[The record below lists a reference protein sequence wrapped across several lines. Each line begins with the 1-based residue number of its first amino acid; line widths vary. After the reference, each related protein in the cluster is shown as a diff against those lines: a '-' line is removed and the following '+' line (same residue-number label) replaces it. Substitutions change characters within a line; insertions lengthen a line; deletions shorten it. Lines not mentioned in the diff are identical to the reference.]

1 MIPSATTEGS
11 GFEAS
16 TGPGRG
22 EGPAAATDRPAPAR
36 EAEELGIGPP
46 GTVAHE
52 GSSDKRLLIVASD
65 PTLVSQ
71 LRRQLREWGFRQ
83 FQTSV
88 RASETLAL
96 VQREPADLLLLD
108 CVTSDSQGLLLLQ
121 EIRGMRSARELP
133 VLLMVSTAATA
144 TRHRAIEL
152 GVSDFVSK
160 PIDPAELGLR
170 VQNTL
175 QLAQQQIRL
184 AGMEAEIERRVELRT
199 AALLASRREALQC
212 LARAGEYRDHGTGK
226 HVLRVSLYAG
236 TIARELGLAEDQ
248 AELIEE
254 AALLHDIGKIG
265 ISDYIL
271 LKPSR
276 LTPAEFNVM
285 KQHCLFGRDILRP
298 TPDDEL
304 PAPEA
309 GSLLC
314 DPCDP
319 ASVMELAA
327 SIAMSH
333 HEWWDGQGYP
343 LGRAGEQI
351 PLEGRITA
359 VADVYDAL
367 SSRRPYKPPYT
378 SDQCF
383 AIMRQNCGRQFDPRV
398 FEAFVAAKSRI
409 LEIQAQYADEYAL
422 PMPDR
427 RQEDMAVIDQLARK

>member
-1 MIPSATTEGS
+1 
-11 GFEAS
+11 
-16 TGPGRG
+16 
-22 EGPAAATDRPAPAR
+22 
-36 EAEELGIGPP
+36 
-46 GTVAHE
+46 
-52 GSSDKRLLIVASD
+52 
-65 PTLVSQ
+65 
-71 LRRQLREWGFRQ
+71 
-83 FQTSV
+83 
-88 RASETLAL
+88 
-96 VQREPADLLLLD
+96 
-108 CVTSDSQGLLLLQ
+108 
-121 EIRGMRSARELP
+121 
-133 VLLMVSTAATA
+133 
-144 TRHRAIEL
+144 
-152 GVSDFVSK
+152 
-160 PIDPAELGLR
+160 LGLR

-175 QLAQQQIRL
+175 RLAQQQARL
-184 AGMEAEIERRVELRT
+184 ARMEAEIERRVELRT
-199 AALLASRREALQC
+199 AALIASRREALQC

-271 LKPSR
+271 LKPNR

-298 TPDDEL
+298 TSDDGL
-304 PAPEA
+304 PEPEA

-314 DPCDP
+314 GPCAP
-319 ASVMELAA
+319 ASVMKLAA

-398 FEAFVAAKSRI
+398 FEAFLAAKPRI

-422 PMPDR
+422 PMPDL
-427 RQEDMAVIDQLARK
+427 RQEDIAVIDLHNRKSPPPS